1 MITVIPFDVCFT
13 AKHSNSNYLR
23 GPASALCKQRRKQW
37 NYHDRVCLYWHL
49 ARQCGAGRV
58 TAPAHYAWTVIR
70 DSIGISELHKR
81 LIVQL
86 GYFGVVQISRY
97 YPWQWHLTVGWPLGP
112 ELTQTICLSN
122 CQPRLLSSD
131 RHMSSGDNAMSS
143 SWARYFPFKIRI
155 LTSFLFLQSRISTD
169 YKC

>member
-13 AKHSNSNYLR
+13 EKHSNSNYLR

-49 ARQCGAGRV
+49 ARQCGAWQA
-58 TAPAHYAWTVIR
+58 TAPAHYAWPVIR
-70 DSIGISELHKR
+70 DSIGISELQVILYSCFYKANK
-81 LIVQL
+81 LCI
-86 GYFGVVQISRY
+86 GVVQISRY

-131 RHMSSGDNAMSS
+131 RHMSSGDNAVSS
-143 SWARYFPFKIRI
+143 SWARYFPLKIRI
-155 LTSFLFLQSRISTD
+155 LTSFLDLS
-169 YKC
+169 